1 MVMEK
6 MNNLSPHRHSNII
19 SAVTE
24 RGKVFVVRGVSVRA
38 SMV

>member
-24 RGKVFVVRGVSVRA
+24 QRKVFAVRSMSVRA